1 MGRSKKLFYASILL
15 IPAFIGYP
23 AFAQEEG
30 DDEKVLQFS
39 GVVVEE
45 DSTMGIPG
53 AHVYVP
59 GERRGTSANFFGYF
73 SFPALVGDTV
83 VISAVGY
90 QRKKFII
97 PNTDDD
103 MYTVIIPLKQ
113 DTVMLEEVPITA
125 YPTEELFK
133 EAVLALRPTQEENF
147 SAAERNLNP
156 ALLAQMY
163 REMPMD
169 GSMNHTYFM
178 QLQHQY
184 LFDRYGPR
192 TNQLLNP
199 FAWAEFFRSLKK
211 KK

>member
-1 MGRSKKLFYASILL
+1 MGRFHKILCVFILVL
-15 IPAFIGYP
+15 ISFISLPAL
-23 AFAQEEG
+23 AQDEG
-30 DDEKVLQFS
+30 NEKVVQFS
-39 GVVVEE
+39 GVVIEE

-59 GERRGTSANFFGYF
+59 GKRRGTSANYFGYF
-73 SFPALVGDTV
+73 SFPLLVGDTV

-90 QRKKFII
+90 HRKKFII
-97 PNTDDD
+97 PNVDDD
-103 MYTVIIPLKQ
+103 TYTVIIPMKQ

-133 EAVLALRPTQEENF
+133 EAILALRPTQEDNF
-147 SAAERNLNP
+147 TAAERNLDP
-156 ALLAQMY
+156 VLLAQMY

-178 QLQHQY
+178 QLQSQY
-184 LFDRYGPR
+184 MFDQYGPR
-192 TNQLLNP
+192 PNQLLNP

-211 KK
+211 K